1 MYKFSCPR
9 CGRVDFRDDSHRGD
23 DSWCPD
29 CGSIRRAI
37 YISDD
42 EYAEETA
49 PTEGDVL
56 RARLSSRRGADSLN
70 QRRIV

>member
-9 CGRVDFRDDSHRGD
+9 CGGVDFWPVRIDDDAR
-23 DSWCPD
+23 CPD

-37 YISDD
+37 YISDS

-49 PTEGDVL
+49 PTEGDIL
-56 RARLSSRRGADSLN
+56 RARLSSRRADSQN